1 MSRYRIWIITGLAL
15 LAWLL
20 VFAVGTMI
28 WNGISGSGEAVSGA
42 GGEPAAHAR
51 ARLEDPG

>member
-1 MSRYRIWIITGLAL
+1 MSRYRIWILTGLAL

-28 WNGISGSGEAVSGA
+28 WNGIFGSGEAVPGA
-42 GGEPAAHAR
+42 GGKLPEHAR
-51 ARLEDPG
+51 AGLEDGG

>member
-28 WNGISGSGEAVSGA
+28 WNGIFGSGEAVPGA
-42 GGEPAAHAR
+42 GGKLPEHAR
-51 ARLEDPG
+51 AGLEDGG

>member
-20 VFAVGTMI
+20 VFAVGTVI
-28 WNGISGSGEAVSGA
+28 WNGISGSGEAVPGA
-42 GGEPAAHAR
+42 GDKAPTHSRAA
-51 ARLEDPG
+51 LEDPG